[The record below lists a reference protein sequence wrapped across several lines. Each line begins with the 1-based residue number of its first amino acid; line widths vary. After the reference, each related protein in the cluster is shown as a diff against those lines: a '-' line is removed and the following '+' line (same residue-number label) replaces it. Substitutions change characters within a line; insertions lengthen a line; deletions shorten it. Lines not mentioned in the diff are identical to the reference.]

1 MMRIFAV
8 LFVLNSGF
16 AAQDSTQNLPE
27 LNSFLKNVRAHLQSD
42 RLLQSQYAYKL
53 KETEIQLDKKG
64 DTKKTEVNEYE
75 VYPSLEEGFTYL
87 RHMSK
92 NGKPLSPEEIEKQD
106 RKHDK
111 KLNERAQ
118 EMEREGADERAR
130 RLAKEAEEKRKED
143 AITDELFQLY
153 DISITGRDFIEGTST
168 IQLQFKPRKDYEPK
182 SREAK
187 ILAKISGRAW
197 FCEEDYELTRV
208 EVELVEDL
216 KFGLGVFARLNK
228 GAKGVFL
235 RRRINGEIWLPA
247 ETSFSGSAR
256 LMLLKGM
263 RIKTIS
269 EFSDY
274 KKFTV
279 GTSVKYS
286 TPAKDLQ

>member
-1 MMRIFAV
+1 MAMVHILAV
-8 LFVLNSGF
+8 LFFLHNGL
-16 AAQDSTQNLPE
+16 AAQESTQNLPE
-27 LNSFLKNVRAHLQSD
+27 INSFLKNVRAHLRSD
-42 RLLQSQYAYKL
+42 RLLQSQYTYKL
-53 KETEIQLDKKG
+53 KETEIQLGKKD

-87 RHMSK
+87 RHISK

-106 RKHDK
+106 RKHDE

-118 EMEREGADERAR
+118 EMERGGADDRAR

-153 DISITGRDFIEGTST
+153 AISMMGRDVIDGTST
-168 IQLQFKPRKDYEPK
+168 ILLQFKPRKDYKPK

-187 ILAKISGRAW
+187 ILAKVSGRAW
-197 FCEEDYELTRV
+197 FCEEDYELTRI
-208 EVELVEDL
+208 EVELIEDL
-216 KFGLGVFARLNK
+216 KFGLGVLARLNK

-279 GTSVKYS
+279 GTSIQFDP
-286 TPAKDLQ
+286 PAKR